1 MARPRQPI
9 DLVVAKGKKHLT
21 KAEIEERKKSE
32 IKVEFTDIQ
41 APSYLPKNLTEEFD
55 EIAFMLKTIG
65 IMTELDVDLLARYLL
80 SKQQY
85 LYYTNQI
92 TKAITTNKIGDCER
106 WSTLQD
112 KSFKQC
118 RACASDLGLTITSRC
133 KLVVPQAPVEVKT
146 NKFDRF
152 KK

>member
-21 KAEIEERKKSE
+21 KAEIEERKNSE
-32 IKVEFTDIQ
+32 IKVQFTDIKP
-41 APSYLPKNLTEEFD
+41 PSYLPKNLCDEFN
-55 EIAFMLKTIG
+55 EIAYMLKTIG

-92 TKAITTNKIGDCER
+92 TKAIAINKVAECER
-106 WSTLQD
+106 WSSLQD
-112 KSFKQC
+112 KAFKQC
-118 RACASDLGLTITSRC
+118 RACGSDLGLTITSRC
-133 KLVVPQAPVEVKT
+133 KLVVPQLPKEEKS